1 MSSLLPPTKTVLPVG
16 GGGGGDDDVEGAD
29 WSAEELRGTET
40 RKRRRLLRLLEVR
53 RGRGLRKVEEE
64 EEEGEAVVR
73 VEGFIVVP
81 PSVSVSVSV
90 PVPVS
95 VNKRRRWKEGL
106 FIGFN
111 DGRGREGLRNRESE
125 NVDRK
130 GRRVDRDRLEG
141 MERLGFDAL

>member
-16 GGGGGDDDVEGAD
+16 VGGGGGDDVEGAD

-64 EEEGEAVVR
+64 EEGEAVVR

-81 PSVSVSVSV
+81 PSVSVSV

-130 GRRVDRDRLEG
+130 RRRVDRDRLEG
-141 MERLGFDAL
+141 MERLGFYAL